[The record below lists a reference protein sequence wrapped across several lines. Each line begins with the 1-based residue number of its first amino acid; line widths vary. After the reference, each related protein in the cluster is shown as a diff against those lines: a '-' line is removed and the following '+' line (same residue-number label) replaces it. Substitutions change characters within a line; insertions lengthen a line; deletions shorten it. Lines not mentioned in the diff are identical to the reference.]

1 MGNFYSYYYYDGPE
15 ESGPS
20 DSTSPAHQ
28 KVNGTESIKQ
38 TGTSNHEANDCKKKT
53 ETPDCNPENNA
64 VEQVKKGLHRVKVS
78 RYDAT
83 ELERNLEGELFD
95 NWSESCEVMK
105 AVKIP
110 LENLDKY
117 LDHMQKAY
125 EGIDHKTRL
134 KMEGILFTDESWDY
148 KLVEWK
154 FNKAEN
160 SGARYGM
167 MAFGRSPDLKYVDSM
182 YVLYKMDFKI
192 APKDFVT
199 IKEDSWLFGLFSWTT
214 ISSEKVEQSLGSNS
228 IKKLQNFF
236 RLKALEGFYKEGLI
250 ETINYVDSLDQL
262 PDSIENSSEQ

>member
-1 MGNFYSYYYYDGPE
+1 MSLKVLYVYDCTFYLIFKKNFF
-15 ESGPS
+15 
-20 DSTSPAHQ
+20 
-28 KVNGTESIKQ
+28 I
-38 TGTSNHEANDCKKKT
+38 
-53 ETPDCNPENNA
+53 
-64 VEQVKKGLHRVKVS
+64 
-78 RYDAT
+78 
-83 ELERNLEGELFD
+83 
-95 NWSESCEVMK
+95 
-105 AVKIP
+105 
-110 LENLDKY
+110 
-117 LDHMQKAY
+117 
-125 EGIDHKTRL
+125 GIDQKTRL

-167 MAFGRSPDLKYVDSM
+167 MAFGRSPDMKYVDSM

-192 APKDFVT
+192 APKDYVT
-199 IKEDSWLFGLFSWTT
+199 KKEDSWLFGLFSWIT
-214 ISSEKVEQSLGSNS
+214 ISSEKEEQSLGSNS